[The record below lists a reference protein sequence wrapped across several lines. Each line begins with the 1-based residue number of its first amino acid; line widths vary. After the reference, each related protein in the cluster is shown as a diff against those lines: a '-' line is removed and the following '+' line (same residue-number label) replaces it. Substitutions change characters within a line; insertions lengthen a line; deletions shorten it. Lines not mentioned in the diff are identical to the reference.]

1 MFASVKKRFAEVYRA
16 LVRPEASSLLDDV
29 VGHLYTPRAMAT
41 LFMFMCL

>member
-1 MFASVKKRFAEVYRA
+1 VGVGAGGWSP
-16 LVRPEASSLLDDV
+16 VRPEASSLLDDV